1 MTSLMEP
8 APTDTAAPLA
18 EALDEVR
25 RSAQSLLAD
34 LGDRPRALRIRAG
47 DVVMEMEWT
56 EQQHTLTG
64 SVAAVPTVITG
75 STAAAPA
82 VVAESAIPAATTG
95 PDAVAAAGIEVCAP
109 IVGTF
114 YRAPEPGATPF
125 VSEGDRV
132 RRGQQVGIVEA
143 MKLMIPVEAEG
154 DGRVVAVHVADCA
167 PVEYGERLITI
178 DPAAG

>member
-8 APTDTAAPLA
+8 AQTDTSAPLA

-47 DVVMEMEWT
+47 DVVVEMEWT
-56 EQQHTLTG
+56 EQQ
-64 SVAAVPTVITG
+64 P
-75 STAAAPA
+75 APA
-82 VVAESAIPAATTG
+82 ASASAPPETAFADPTLPAGEAS
-95 PDAVAAAGIEVCAP
+95 AGTDICAP
-109 IVGTF
+109 TVGTF
-114 YRAPEPGATPF
+114 YRAPEPGAAPF
-125 VSEGDRV
+125 VSEGDQV

-143 MKLMIPVEAEG
+143 MKLMIPVEAEA
-154 DGRVVAVHVADCA
+154 DGRVVTVHVADST

-178 DPAAG
+178 DPTAA